1 MTACEAHGARPVRCP
16 WHGTHERCTVAR
28 GTEPRLFAYG
38 SRCAAYAWAERV
50 EAGEMH

>member
-1 MTACEAHGARPVRCP
+1 MACEAHGARPVRCP

-38 SRCAAYAWAERV
+38 GRCAP
-50 EAGEMH
+50 